1 MSSMLVNRSCCRRG
15 GGLVNHCFNQH
26 RRTDLKKTKLA
37 RRVDECWLRLR
48 WHDRWILWGVSV
60 LNAVQSAWCRRCFA
74 DQKERQDWFDT
85 TNICQIDPILSGG
98 DTHDRHCWIM
108 NWRWLASDD
117 SRRNK
122 LSSYWYIV
130 THIEI
135 LLILT
140 EVAEWLQM
148 VWRHKQ
154 TRPHPVV
161 SCRVLKSYSNFWLPA
176 LPNDS

>member
-1 MSSMLVNRSCCRRG
+1 
-15 GGLVNHCFNQH
+15 
-26 RRTDLKKTKLA
+26 
-37 RRVDECWLRLR
+37 
-48 WHDRWILWGVSV
+48 
-60 LNAVQSAWCRRCFA
+60 
-74 DQKERQDWFDT
+74 
-85 TNICQIDPILSGG
+85 
-98 DTHDRHCWIM
+98 M

-122 LSSYWYIV
+122 LSSYWYVV

-176 LPNDS
+176 LPLFLKRLLDVLFV